1 MTGRTIR
8 GMHHPWFL
16 LAAVLACAP
25 MAAGAADY
33 KKLFAKVDPA
43 VAVIYTVERGVAA
56 GGKPGQVSQ
65 SGLGSGVLVT
75 TRGYVITAAHV
86 VQTADLVEVEFS
98 NGFRTTAAV
107 TASNP
112 GKDLAL
118 LKLDEVPGDITPMR
132 LADSDDVAIGE
143 EVFVI
148 GAPYGFS
155 HTLSV
160 GHISGRHEPDAIDSN
175 GPQAETFQTDA
186 VINQGNSGGPMFNS
200 RGEVIGIV
208 SYILSQSGG
217 FEGLGFVI
225 TSNEVVATLFEQPM
239 AWSGMSGVLVEGD
252 IAVLLNVPQKAGYLV
267 QKVALN
273 SPAQRAGLRPSLVP
287 ARIADRELLIG
298 GDIILSVDGIEISRQ
313 MLKDIRARWS
323 DDTARGTVDLTL
335 LRAGKVWEIS
345 VPVARPF
352 N

>member
-1 MTGRTIR
+1 MRR
-8 GMHHPWFL
+8 LPVL
-16 LAAVLACAP
+16 LAAALACLP
-25 MAAGAADY
+25 VAAGAAGY
-33 KKLFAKVDPA
+33 EKLFAKVDPA
-43 VAVIYTVERGVAA
+43 VAVIYTVERGVVA
-56 GGKPGQVSQ
+56 GGPPGQVSQ
-65 SGLGSGVLVT
+65 AGLGSGVLVT

-98 NGFRTTAAV
+98 NGFRTTAVV
-107 TASNP
+107 TASDP

-118 LKLDEVPGDITPMR
+118 LKLDEIPSGITPMR

-160 GHISGRHEPDAIDSN
+160 GHISGRRTPENVGDD

-186 VINQGNSGGPMFNS
+186 VINQGNSGGPMFNA
-200 RGEVIGIV
+200 RGDVIGIV

-225 TSNEVVATLFEQPM
+225 TSNEVVTTLFEQPM
-239 AWSGMSGVLVEGD
+239 AWSGMSGMLVEGD
-252 IAVLLNVPQKAGYLV
+252 LAVLLNVPQKTGFLV

-287 ARIADRELLIG
+287 ATIGDREMLIG
-298 GDIILSVDGIEISRQ
+298 GDIILSVDGIEVSRQ

-323 DDTARGTVDLTL
+323 EDTARGTVELSL
-335 LRAGKVWEIS
+335 LRGGKVWQIS

>member
-1 MTGRTIR
+1 MRR
-8 GMHHPWFL
+8 L
-16 LAAVLACAP
+16 LIALALTLTVTTHAA
-25 MAAGAADY
+25 AANY
-33 KKLFAKVDPA
+33 QRLFAKVDPA
-43 VAVIYTVERGVAA
+43 VAVIYTLERGVVAD
-56 GGKPGQVSQ
+56 GPPGQVSQ
-65 SGLGSGVLVT
+65 AGLGSGVLVT

-107 TASNP
+107 TASDP

-118 LKLDEVPGDITPMR
+118 LKLDKIPGDITPVK
-132 LADSDDVAIGE
+132 LADSDRVNIGE

-160 GHISGRHEPDAIDSN
+160 GHISGRHAPEEIGSD

-186 VINQGNSGGPMFNS
+186 VINQGNSGGPMFNT

-208 SYILSQSGG
+208 SSILSQSGG

-239 AWSGMSGVLVEGD
+239 AWSGMSGIMIDGD
-252 IAVLLNVPQKAGYLV
+252 MAVILNLPQAAGFLV

-273 SPAQRAGLRPSLVP
+273 SPAERAGLRPSLVP
-287 ARIADRELLIG
+287 AIIAGRDILLG
-298 GDIILSVDGIEISRQ
+298 GDIILAVDGTEVSRS
-313 MLKDIRARWS
+313 MLSDIRARWAEG
-323 DDTARGTVDLTL
+323 TTRGTAE
-335 LRAGKVWEIS
+335 LRVLRDGKVRDIN
-345 VPVARPF
+345 VPVSRPF

>member
-1 MTGRTIR
+1 MRRPLIA
-8 GMHHPWFL
+8 
-16 LAAVLACAP
+16 LALILTVTTH
-25 MAAGAADY
+25 AAAANY
-33 KKLFAKVDPA
+33 ERLFAKVDPA
-43 VAVIYTVERGVAA
+43 VAVIYTVERDVVPDGP
-56 GGKPGQVSQ
+56 PGQVSQ
-65 SGLGSGVLVT
+65 AGLGSGVLVT

-107 TASNP
+107 TASDP
-112 GKDLAL
+112 GRDLAL
-118 LKLDEVPGDITPMR
+118 LKLDKIPEDITPMK
-132 LADSDDVAIGE
+132 LADSDAVNIGE

-160 GHISGRHEPDAIDSN
+160 GHISGRHAPEEIGPD

-186 VINQGNSGGPMFNS
+186 VINQGNSGGPMFNA

-239 AWSGMSGVLVEGD
+239 AWSGMSGVMVDGD
-252 IAVLLNVPQKAGYLV
+252 LAVLLNLPQAAGFLV

-273 SPAQRAGLRPSLVP
+273 SPAERAGLRPSLVP
-287 ARIADRELLIG
+287 AVIGGRDILLG
-298 GDIILSVDGIEISRQ
+298 GDIILAVDGTEVSPR
-313 MLKDIRARWS
+313 MLKDIRASWAEGTS
-323 DDTARGTVDLTL
+323 RGTAELKV
-335 LRAGKVWEIS
+335 LRGGKVWDIN
-345 VPVARPF
+345 VPVSRPF
-352 N
+352 D

>member
-1 MTGRTIR
+1 MRRPLIA
-8 GMHHPWFL
+8 
-16 LAAVLACAP
+16 LALTLTLTTH
-25 MAAGAADY
+25 AAAANY
-33 KKLFAKVDPA
+33 ERLFAKVDPA
-43 VAVIYTVERGVAA
+43 VAVFYTVERDVVTNGP
-56 GGKPGQVSQ
+56 PGQVSQ
-65 SGLGSGVLVT
+65 AGLGSGVLVT

-107 TASNP
+107 TASDP

-118 LKLDEVPGDITPMR
+118 LKLDKIPADITPVK
-132 LADSDDVAIGE
+132 LADSDEVNIGE

-160 GHISGRHEPDAIDSN
+160 GHISGRHAPDEIGAD

-186 VINQGNSGGPMFNS
+186 VINQGNSGGPMFNA

-225 TSNEVVATLFEQPM
+225 TSNEVIATLFEQPM
-239 AWSGMSGVLVEGD
+239 AWSGMSGVMVDGD
-252 IAVLLNVPQKAGYLV
+252 LAVLLNLPQAAGFLV

-273 SPAQRAGLRPSLVP
+273 SPAERAGLRPSLVP
-287 ARIADRELLIG
+287 AIIGGREILLG
-298 GDIILSVDGIEISRQ
+298 GDIILAVDGTEVSRSL
-313 MLKDIRARWS
+313 LKDIRTRWAEG
-323 DDTARGTVDLTL
+323 TTRGTAELKV
-335 LRAGKVWEIS
+335 LRGGKVWDIN
-345 VPVARPF
+345 VPVSRPF
-352 N
+352 D

>member
-1 MTGRTIR
+1 MRRLFIG
-8 GMHHPWFL
+8 
-16 LAAVLACAP
+16 LALMLTVAAHDAV
-25 MAAGAADY
+25 AADY
-33 KKLFAKVDPA
+33 QRLFAKVDPA
-43 VAVIYTVERGVAA
+43 VAVIYTVERGVVAN
-56 GGKPGQVSQ
+56 GPPGQVSQ
-65 SGLGSGVLVT
+65 AGLGSGVLVT

-107 TASNP
+107 TASDP
-112 GKDLAL
+112 EKDLAL
-118 LKLDEVPGDITPMR
+118 LKLDKIPEGITPMK
-132 LADSDDVAIGE
+132 LADSDAINIGE

-160 GHISGRHEPDAIDSN
+160 GHISGRHAPDEIGPD

-186 VINQGNSGGPMFNS
+186 VINQGNSGGPMFNA

-225 TSNEVVATLFEQPM
+225 TSNEVIATLFEQPM
-239 AWSGMSGVLVEGD
+239 AWSGMSGVMIDGD
-252 IAVLLNVPQKAGYLV
+252 LAVLLNLPQAAGFLV

-273 SPAQRAGLRPSLVP
+273 SPAERAGLRPSLVP
-287 ARIADRELLIG
+287 AVIGGRDILLG
-298 GDIILSVDGIEISRQ
+298 GDIILAVNGKEISSR
-313 MLKDIRARWS
+313 MLDDIRARWRERT
-323 DDTARGTVDLTL
+323 TAGTAELRVLRG
-335 LRAGKVWEIS
+335 GQVWDID
-345 VPVARPF
+345 VPVNRPF
-352 N
+352 D